1 MPKGYLRE
9 KFEEVPGYEGK
20 EPKLSTKTLDAPAQS
35 VENAP
40 EPSPMLR
47 DDEMRGSDEPLQVFE
62 DEHDPTW
69 SRSLRAYPDS
79 LGFDLTHLLG
89 PPVTTAGDGIIK
101 DPDENVIPAG
111 AHRHVWTAPFGPAGA
126 SPVTTDM
133 IGAYEDEGSYIHLS
147 GAAAEELTLNT
158 DDAGGVK
165 QSKKGKALFYEA
177 IADPEITPTPESLA
191 IRPFQR
197 RGLKVSTWQ
206 GTLQDLEQFNL
217 TIANPIEFARS
228 MGVAS
233 AFPDLVEKGEG
244 PIVVSIDAPKRHF
257 RTADLEALMSATRF
271 AVKALWESL
280 SKIGATE
287 YPYRFWV
294 QGDGAQYTG
303 GGPKALENKRRI
315 GADFQAKLTSDGA
328 GASAT
333 FTLVNSTSS
342 YATDE

>member
-1 MPKGYLRE
+1 MPEGYLRE
-9 KFEEVPGYEGK
+9 QFEDSPGYEGK
-20 EPKLSTKTLDAPAQS
+20 EPELSTKALDAPAQS

-40 EPSPMLR
+40 EPTPLER
-47 DDEMRGSDEPLQVFE
+47 DDELRGSDEPLQVFE

-79 LGFDLTHLLG
+79 LGFDLTHQLG
-89 PPVTTAGDGIIK
+89 PPTTTAGDGEVE
-101 DPDENVIPAG
+101 DPDGNAVPAG
-111 AHRHVWTAPFGPAGA
+111 AHMHVWEAPFGPDGA

-133 IGAYEDEGSYIHLS
+133 VLAYVDEDSFVHLS
-147 GAAAEELTLNT
+147 GCAVEELTLNT

-165 QSKKGKALFYEA
+165 LAKKGKALFYEPV
-177 IADPEITPTPESLA
+177 ADPEVTPTPESLA

-197 RGLKVSTWQ
+197 RGLKVSSWQ
-206 GTLQDLEQFNL
+206 GDAQLLEGFNL
-217 TIANPIEFARS
+217 TVTNPLEFARS

-244 PIVVSIDAPKRHF
+244 PIMVVIEAPKRHF
-257 RTADLEALMSATRF
+257 KTADLEALLAADRF

-280 SKIGATE
+280 SNIGETE

-294 QGDGAQYTG
+294 QGDGGQYTG
-303 GGPKALENKRRI
+303 GGPQALENKRRI

-328 GASAT
+328 GASST
-333 FTLVNSTSS
+333 FTLVNSTAS

>member
-9 KFEEVPGYEGK
+9 QFEDSPGYEGA
-20 EPKLSTKTLDAPAQS
+20 EPKLSTKTLDAPSQS

-40 EPSPMLR
+40 EPSPMER
-47 DDEMRGSDEPLQVFE
+47 DDELRGSDEPLQVFE
-62 DEHDPTW
+62 DEHNPTW
-69 SRSLRAYPDS
+69 SRGLRGYPDS

-101 DPDENVIPAG
+101 DPDENVIPEG
-111 AHRHVWTAPFGPAGA
+111 AHRHVWTAPFGPSGA
-126 SPVTTDM
+126 TPVTTDM
-133 IGAYEDEGSYIHLS
+133 ILAYVDEGSFVHLS
-147 GAAAEELTLNT
+147 GCAVEEFTLNT

-165 QSKKGKALFYEA
+165 QSKKGKALFYEPV
-177 IADPEITPTPESLA
+177 ADPEITPTPESLA

-197 RGLKVSTWQ
+197 RGLKVSDWQ
-206 GTLQDLEQFNL
+206 GTIQDLEQFNL
-217 TIANPIEFARS
+217 TVTNPLDWRRS

-233 AFPDLVEKGEG
+233 AFPDVVEKGEG
-244 PIVVSIDAPKRHF
+244 PIMCVIDAPKGHF
-257 RTADLEALMSATRF
+257 RSADLEALMAADRF
-271 AVKALWESL
+271 AVKALWQSL
-280 SKIGATE
+280 SKIGATA
-287 YPYRFWV
+287 YYYRFWV

-303 GGPKALENKRRI
+303 GGPQALENKRRI

-333 FTLVNSTSS
+333 FTLVNATAS